1 MLDNEEIDV
10 RELQEKL
17 DLVEAKLEEL
27 EEASGDS
34 AEPEFE
40 FVQISSSSKSFFLH
54 WVTIDDTEFEA
65 CEDVDSVQKA
75 LQAFKQADEKRS
87 SSQRS
92 FLHGDMLVLMCNS
105 AKEEDEDEDGG
116 EVVTYPDSCYF
127 IGMCIQTGDGDIH
140 EEDPDPDI
148 KLSEKFGGKHFV
160 AWNSCGG
167 ESCPEEPEKI
177 EIGELKFPESPGDA
191 EIKYGITI
199 SSPEDEQE
207 LVKVGKLTE
216 LTITK
221 QEPDEESGG
230 FDAPEPDTY
239 AFFKNS
245 EEVPNNV
252 GMQCFISKNFTYEN
266 HVYDY
271 KGVVDETTLFGTN
284 AEGTLSEYKNTDLEI
299 HTQSIESNSCGE
311 LKIEASK
318 DPETE
323 EPIINTHTVLVAEE
337 IEGSSST
344 FDLTG
349 LRNETGSAEVSLGN
363 VLTLDSLV
371 RADTGPIDGN
381 QGEDP
386 PFFIPRLPGT
396 TTIDKISATK
406 DVEYVSELKL
416 KIEEASIEVE
426 GKEDCKRITITPQLK
441 NTTLKFH
448 SGILTEVIEPESGS
462 EWVDGTAATVDI
474 CEGGSDAGTYHTLQ
488 VCDESGEEQD
498 LRIKVYPSEEP

>member
-160 AWNSCGG
+160 AWNTCGG
-167 ESCPEEPEKI
+167 GVREDYWKITVKACVDGESKDIDILTTTQPDPEEGTP
-177 EIGELKFPESPGDA
+177 
-191 EIKYGITI
+191 
-199 SSPEDEQE
+199 
-207 LVKVGKLTE
+207 
-216 LTITK
+216 
-221 QEPDEESGG
+221 
-230 FDAPEPDTY
+230 PEPY
-239 AFFKNS
+239 GYIFK
-245 EEVPNNV
+245 
-252 GMQCFISKNFTYEN
+252 Y
-266 HVYDY
+266 
-271 KGVVDETTLFGTN
+271 
-284 AEGTLSEYKNTDLEI
+284 
-299 HTQSIESNSCGE
+299 
-311 LKIEASK
+311 
-318 DPETE
+318 
-323 EPIINTHTVLVAEE
+323 
-337 IEGSSST
+337 
-344 FDLTG
+344 
-349 LRNETGSAEVSLGN
+349 
-363 VLTLDSLV
+363 
-371 RADTGPIDGN
+371 
-381 QGEDP
+381 
-386 PFFIPRLPGT
+386 
-396 TTIDKISATK
+396 
-406 DVEYVSELKL
+406 
-416 KIEEASIEVE
+416 
-426 GKEDCKRITITPQLK
+426 
-441 NTTLKFH
+441 
-448 SGILTEVIEPESGS
+448 
-462 EWVDGTAATVDI
+462 
-474 CEGGSDAGTYHTLQ
+474 
-488 VCDESGEEQD
+488 
-498 LRIKVYPSEEP
+498 